1 MRRFICLSA
10 ILSIITSC
18 LLFTPLQTYAFKETT
33 HEFTQAEQKFE
44 AGDYANAEQWY
55 RKAAE
60 KYRNM
65 SNLAAY
71 IQCRI
76 GECRQYQGMTE
87 EAAQTYRKAQN
98 DYPDSPL
105 AAQMQ
110 EKIARAYY
118 EAGEYAK
125 AAPEFEKLSVQ
136 AENDSKSKVRSASV
150 GQPDVNAADNRN
162 QALGYA
168 AYCYGKAGKKVKAA
182 ILVRKFNN
190 SYKNRHK
197 KK

>member
-10 ILSIITSC
+10 ILSIIISC
-18 LLFTPLQTYAFKETT
+18 LLLIPLQAYSLEETT
-33 HEFTQAEQKFE
+33 QEFTQAEQKFE

-60 KYRNM
+60 KYQTM

-71 IQCRI
+71 IQSRI
-76 GECRQYQGMTE
+76 GECLQYQGSTE
-87 EAAQTYRKAQN
+87 EAAQAYRTVQN

-105 AAQMQ
+105 TAQMQ
-110 EKIARAYY
+110 EKIARVYY

-125 AAPEFEKLSVQ
+125 AAPEFEKVSEQ
-136 AENDSKSKVRSASV
+136 IAENDNSKVRATSV
-150 GQPDVNAADNRN
+150 GESDVNAADNRN

-182 ILVRKFNN
+182 IVKMKLKSNIKQKRNQ
-190 SYKNRHK
+190 
-197 KK
+197 